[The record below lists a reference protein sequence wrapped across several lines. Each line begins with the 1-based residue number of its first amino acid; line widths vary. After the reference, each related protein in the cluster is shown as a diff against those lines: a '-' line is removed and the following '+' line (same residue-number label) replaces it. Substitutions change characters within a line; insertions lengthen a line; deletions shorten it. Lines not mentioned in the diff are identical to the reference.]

1 MQTSFSQAANA
12 YSQSVQN
19 SLRSAMTDDV
29 PDTVSSASGQDF
41 GSFLSNA
48 VSGVADMEHA
58 AETKTAEGLTGGGDM
73 TQIVTAVSNAQLALQ
88 ASTVIRDKI
97 VSAYQDIMKMS
108 I

>member
-1 MQTSFSQAANA
+1 MQTSFAQATNA
-12 YSQSVQN
+12 YSQSVRN
-19 SLRSAMTDDV
+19 SLQSATADDV

-48 VSGVADMEHA
+48 VSGFVNTEKT
-58 AETKTAEGLTGGGDM
+58 AEAQTAEGLKGGGDM

-88 ASTVIRDKI
+88 ASTVIRDRM